1 MSKAVVL
8 DDERIYTARTH
19 SDATPERV
27 CHIYL
32 ITRYLR
38 KIYSLCLRLSAGLLL
53 LRVDIML
60 VGFDVVTG
68 CRGGLRD
75 H

>member
-27 CHIYL
+27 CHICL
-32 ITRYLR
+32 ITRYRR
-38 KIYSLCLRLSAGLLL
+38 KVSSLCLRLSAGFLL
-53 LRVDIML
+53 LRVDIVS

-68 CRGGLRD
+68 SRGGLRD